1 MNEYAELRSLAGMI
15 YNDVKITKIKAER
28 IYCALPMQ
36 SGKFENLMRQKVSHD
51 SLEWII
57 RIAVCESY
65 NQHYIYIESN
75 SCSCFINS
83 LIEEGELPPDLL
95 MPVFVPV
102 SEIKA
107 EEIKNMLLSLGRE
120 YFSHL
125 ISDFDLI
132 MANLVSVIPC
142 RIQFSPIISHTRGY
156 YVPQLKQIV
165 IATNAPQFQIIFST
179 IHEYVHYFLKS
190 TEEDSLN
197 IERASSET
205 VIEYIS
211 NSEEYICNFVA
222 YKVVLNIIPNTISQI
237 ISGDMNLMLKDLEK
251 LSKSPFKSS
260 HEILYAMKENI
271 HISPEASTVLSF
283 LISQDL
289 ISDVEKTKAES
300 KIDNIAN
307 FILNKLNTNKRD
319 SIDEGLLN
327 KKEYAQNGCVIL
339 NEKDNT
345 TLYRYLKDNIIP
357 IVVNKDKIVN

>member
-1 MNEYAELRSLAGMI
+1 
-15 YNDVKITKIKAER
+15 
-28 IYCALPMQ
+28 
-36 SGKFENLMRQKVSHD
+36 
-51 SLEWII
+51 
-57 RIAVCESY
+57 
-65 NQHYIYIESN
+65 
-75 SCSCFINS
+75 
-83 LIEEGELPPDLL
+83 
-95 MPVFVPV
+95 
-102 SEIKA
+102 
-107 EEIKNMLLSLGRE
+107 
-120 YFSHL
+120 
-125 ISDFDLI
+125 
-132 MANLVSVIPC
+132 
-142 RIQFSPIISHTRGY
+142 
-156 YVPQLKQIV
+156 
-165 IATNAPQFQIIFST
+165 
-179 IHEYVHYFLKS
+179 
-190 TEEDSLN
+190 
-197 IERASSET
+197 
-205 VIEYIS
+205 
-211 NSEEYICNFVA
+211 
-222 YKVVLNIIPNTISQI
+222 
-237 ISGDMNLMLKDLEK
+237 MLKDLEK